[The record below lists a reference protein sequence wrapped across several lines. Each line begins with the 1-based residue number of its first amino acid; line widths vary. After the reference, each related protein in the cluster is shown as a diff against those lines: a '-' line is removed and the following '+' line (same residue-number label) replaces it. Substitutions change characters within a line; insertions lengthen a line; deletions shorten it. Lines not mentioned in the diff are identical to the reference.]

1 MADGVRIETE
11 GVTAVAAS
19 LRADADTG
27 FASAA
32 DRAATLHAH
41 GVVFG
46 AAIPGEAMLDARER
60 YAQALAHTDA
70 NLRAYRRT
78 AAFLAAEADRL
89 VAELTRADQLS
100 QESQRRLAA
109 LLNPG
114 EGTL

>member
-19 LRADADTG
+19 LRADVDKG
-27 FASAA
+27 FASAVS
-32 DRAATLHAH
+32 RAAGLHTH

-46 AAIPGEAMLDARER
+46 AALPGEAVLDARQR

-70 NLRAYRRT
+70 NLRAYRD
-78 AAFLAAEADRL
+78 LAATLATEADRI

-114 EGTL
+114 GGTL